1 MKEYITKKMVE
12 DGLMS
17 KVIIPELEDDVTLL
31 ITIGD
36 NFFVITC
43 FEFNYKSVNEIPFE
57 VLVNEIKDALDD
69 FYGHPDMFED
79 EYLYYYYYLC
89 ENI

>member
-1 MKEYITKKMVE
+1 MKNYISRKMIE
-12 DGLMS
+12 DGLMA
-17 KVIIPELEDDVTLL
+17 KVITTSLEDNYLVVS
-31 ITIGD
+31 IGEHWFYSNISD
-36 NFFVITC
+36 AEYT
-43 FEFNYKSVNEIPFE
+43 YVNDIPFS
-57 VLVNEIKDALDD
+57 VLVTEIKDTLDD

>member
-1 MKEYITKKMVE
+1 MDKLITRKMIE
-12 DGLMS
+12 NGLMA
-17 KVIIPELEDDVTLL
+17 KAIITSIEDQYLV
-31 ITIGD
+31 ITIGEHYFYSNMIEAEYENIND
-36 NFFVITC
+36 
-43 FEFNYKSVNEIPFE
+43 IPFS
-57 VLVNEIKDALDD
+57 VLATEIKDTLDD

>member
-1 MKEYITKKMVE
+1 MNELITRKMIE
-12 DGLMS
+12 DGLMA
-17 KVIIPELEDDVTLL
+17 KVITVTIHGDDLM

-36 NFFVITC
+36 GWFWICGDGIEWTNP
-43 FEFNYKSVNEIPFE
+43 NDIPFDI
-57 VLVNEIKDALDD
+57 LVTEIKDALDD

>member
-1 MKEYITKKMVE
+1 MNEYITKKIVE

-17 KVIIPELEDDVTLL
+17 KVIVSTVEDDATLV
-31 ITIGD
+31 ITIGNGYFNIHSPEF
-36 NFFVITC
+36 NFGDINELS
-43 FEFNYKSVNEIPFE
+43 FEFLAE
-57 VLVNEIKDALDD
+57 EIKDSLDD
-69 FYGHPDMFED
+69 FYGHPEMFED